1 LHLPLEPP
9 HPPLELLRLRL
20 ELLRLRLE
28 LLRLPLELRQQVHQ
42 PLLMLSPLMVLGLMM
57 MRLAIHPPRLA

>member
-9 HPPLELLRLRL
+9 HPPL

>member
-9 HPPLELLRLRL
+9 HPPLELLRQ
-20 ELLRLRLE
+20 RLE

>member
-1 LHLPLEPP
+1 LHQL
-9 HPPLELLRLRL
+9 LELRRLP
-20 ELLRLRLE
+20 LE